1 MQDNIRV
8 YFNDKAKFESIIKK
22 RGGFNCTIQSD
33 DLKNEDENISLYPIK
48 GKIGTLTYVI
58 SKHFAFV
65 ENSIHKFYNYNTL
78 GEEINYN
85 DFSYCDITK
94 ALDELRSQLPEY
106 DFLDTKI
113 SNLEFGFNLKLDH
126 SAKEIIEKNILLYKN
141 KTHYVFEDKKGFVLK
156 KFKSGNH
163 LFKIYDKGRQNGL
176 DYELLRIELKYTS
189 KELQARK
196 FGINTVCDLYD
207 PYKNYLLFKDFES
220 KFEQLLIVDDRFNKN
235 LTKEEISNLGNK
247 LEYTYWLRG
256 FNSHSTKSRH
266 KKALQEFIKN
276 KKLNTVAE
284 YLKNK
289 ISEKFSQLFK
299 DCEGALPINI

>member
-1 MQDNIRV
+1 MQDNIRI

-22 RGGFNCTIQSD
+22 KHNFNCTIKSD
-33 DLKNEDENISLYPIK
+33 DIKNDIPYPSIYPIK
-48 GKIGTLTYVI
+48 GKIGTMTYVI
-58 SKHFAFV
+58 SENFAFI
-65 ENSIHKFYNYNTL
+65 ENSIHKYHNFNVL
-78 GEEINYN
+78 GKEINYN

-94 ALDELRSQLPEY
+94 ALDELRNQLPEY

-113 SNLEFGFNLKLDH
+113 TNLEFGFNLKLEH
-126 SAKEIIEKNILLYKN
+126 SVKDIIEKNILLYKN
-141 KTHYVFEDKKGFVLK
+141 KTHYVFEDKKDFVLK

-196 FGINTVCDLYD
+196 FGINTLYDLYD

-220 KFEQLLIVDDRFNKN
+220 KFEHLLIVDDRFKKN
-235 LTKEEISNLGNK
+235 LTKEEIAYLGNK
-247 LEYTYWLRG
+247 LEYTYWLRS

-266 KKALQEFIKN
+266 KKALQELIKD
-276 KKLNTVAE
+276 KQLNTTVK

-299 DCEGALPINI
+299 DCEGALPISI